1 MQKNLF
7 FHYTALISCIA
18 LIAVCFM
25 PWTHYNS
32 INETFTGYHVTRFV
46 TGNYY
51 GRAGIIITGCVV
63 IIFLLNI
70 TPKIMAKR
78 VNLFLCALLVG
89 YTIRTYTIF
98 TSALFEGEVTKYA
111 GIYLIVVLS
120 LILLV
125 CSAFPKVNQK

>member
-1 MQKNLF
+1 M
-7 FHYTALISCIA
+7 
-18 LIAVCFM
+18 
-25 PWTHYNS
+25 
-32 INETFTGYHVTRFV
+32 
-46 TGNYY
+46 
-51 GRAGIIITGCVV
+51 IITGCTA

-70 TPKIMAKR
+70 TPRIMAKR

-120 LILLV
+120 VILLV
-125 CSAFPKVNQK
+125 CSTFPKTNEK